1 MTNGDVHVHVFM
13 KMVRKDD
20 KYKYSYDERS
30 GEGYHIYLFEER
42 KIFQTFIKS
51 TSSFTE
57 LF

>member
-1 MTNGDVHVHVFM
+1 MTNGDVHVFM